1 MSSRSDVS
9 NQKRDYYEVLGVSR
23 SASPEEIKKAYRKL
37 AIQWHPDKNP
47 DNKKESEEK
56 FKEASEA
63 YGILSD
69 PQKRSQYDRYG
80 HAGVAGAG
88 MGGFDPSTF
97 SEFSDIFGDLF
108 GLGDLF
114 GGGSRRR
121 GRSNRGADIRYALSI
136 SLQEAA
142 FGTKK
147 RIKVPRTDTCPACKG
162 SGAKPGTAPV
172 VCQSCRGAGQVRYQ
186 QGFLTIARTCPT
198 CGGAGKVLKDPC
210 KECRGEGR
218 IANERALKVRIPAGV
233 EDGTQLR
240 ITGEGEGGLR
250 GAPPGD
256 LYVVVHVREHAFF
269 SRHANDLLCTLPVTF
284 PQAALGADVDVPILD
299 GTAKLK
305 VPAGTQNGEIL
316 RIPGKGMP
324 ALHGRGK
331 GDACYR
337 VVVEVPAKLTARQR
351 ELLEEFDGTSSGA
364 EQGPMV
370 GGFLD
375 SIKKLLGGS

>member
-1 MSSRSDVS
+1 MPSRSDVS
-9 NQKRDYYEVLGVSR
+9 NQKRDYYEVLGVPR
-23 SASPEEIKKAYRKL
+23 EASPEEIKKAYRKL

-218 IANERALKVRIPAGV
+218 ISTEKTLSVSIPAGV
-233 EDGTQLR
+233 DTESHLR
-240 ITGEGEGGLR
+240 ISGEGEAGMQGG
-250 GAPPGD
+250 PPGD
-256 LYVVVHVREHAFF
+256 LYVVIHVQEHAVFE
-269 SRHANDLLCTLPVTF
+269 RREDHLVCTVPISF
-284 PQAALGADVDVPILD
+284 AQAALGAQI
-299 GTAKLK
+299 K
-305 VPAGTQNGEIL
+305 VPTLEEEESLTIPEGTQTGSRFRLKSKGIPHLNG
-316 RIPGKGMP
+316 
-324 ALHGRGK
+324 HGRG
-331 GDACYR
+331 DLYVFVR
-337 VVVEVPAKLTARQR
+337 VVTPTKLSREQRQ
-351 ELLEEFDGTSSGA
+351 LLEQLEPEPNSDGASA
-364 EQGPMV
+364 EKTLSQKV
-370 GGFLD
+370 KDIFLGD
-375 SIKKLLGGS
+375 D

>member
-1 MSSRSDVS
+1 MPSRSDVS
-9 NQKRDYYEVLGVSR
+9 NQKRDYYEVLGVPR
-23 SASPEEIKKAYRKL
+23 EASPEEIKKAYRKL

-136 SLQEAA
+136 SLEEAA

-218 IANERALKVRIPAGV
+218 ISTEKTLSVSIPAGV
-233 EDGTQLR
+233 DTESHLR
-240 ITGEGEGGLR
+240 ISGEGEAGMQGG
-250 GAPPGD
+250 PPGD
-256 LYVVVHVREHAFF
+256 LYVVIHVQEHAVFE
-269 SRHANDLLCTLPVTF
+269 RREDHLVCTVPISF
-284 PQAALGADVDVPILD
+284 AQAALGAQI
-299 GTAKLK
+299 K
-305 VPAGTQNGEIL
+305 VPTLEEEESLTIPEGTQTGSRFRLKSKGIPHLNG
-316 RIPGKGMP
+316 
-324 ALHGRGK
+324 HGRG
-331 GDACYR
+331 DLYIFVR
-337 VVVEVPAKLTARQR
+337 VVTPTKLSREQRQ
-351 ELLEEFDGTSSGA
+351 LLEQLEPEPNSDGASA
-364 EQGPMV
+364 EKTLSQKV
-370 GGFLD
+370 KDIFLGD
-375 SIKKLLGGS
+375 D